1 MAEPTAKLNTRMIRL
16 NALARLGLVVALAY
30 IAPTILRLDR

>member
-1 MAEPTAKLNTRMIRL
+1 MAEPTAKLNTRMLRL
-16 NALARLGLVVALAY
+16 NALARLGLVVAVAY

>member
-1 MAEPTAKLNTRMIRL
+1 MAEPTAKLNTRMKRL
-16 NALARLGLVVALAY
+16 NALARLGLAVEVAY